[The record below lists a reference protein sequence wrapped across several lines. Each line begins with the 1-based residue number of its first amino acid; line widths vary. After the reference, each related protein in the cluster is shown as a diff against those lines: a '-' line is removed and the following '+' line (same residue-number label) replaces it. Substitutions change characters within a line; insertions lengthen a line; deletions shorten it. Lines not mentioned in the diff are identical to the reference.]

1 MSETKKISVMIEAI
15 VGDAI
20 KRIDELTGKTKEATA
35 STKELAAASK
45 EAASGVKGLG
55 DVSKG
60 MQGLGDAAS
69 VASVA
74 MGVFTGSLAK
84 DVVEAFGAAIGE
96 AINQIIDLGTKT
108 QKTISQISAMKNFV
122 GDATAAYREFND
134 VGRNTNFD
142 LDTVQAMGAQLL
154 NMGYSAKNAADLI
167 QLCSDTAAG
176 LNAGQAGA
184 QQLVDVLSRIQ
195 STGEMSSR
203 QLISLQMAGMDLDK
217 AFASVGM
224 SAEEAMKAM
233 DKGTLDAQTAIK
245 ALTEYMHE
253 FDGSMEK
260 SKNNVTDQWGDVC
273 GNMQTIM
280 GEIGAAIFD
289 AFNQSG
295 IIQELISFTQDLV
308 DFVRTDGTGA
318 FSDLK
323 SIAVICLDAI
333 ETGLKVVLTAVK
345 AVIVGATKLY
355 NAFRTIGAK
364 IANALS
370 PILQPLSQIWN
381 FVKSILS
388 SLGQSV
394 SEYVG
399 KVWTSTFG
407 GAPADDGDNENHFR
421 TVKRT
426 QKEEKE
432 KKAGRSGGSGRKAAK
447 EAITEEQRAIE
458 ALIKKYSD
466 ADKARSK
473 VAKTAIE
480 LVKVNLSMMTGEL
493 KLAEERSVKLRALD
507 EAHSELLDG
516 YNKELALA
524 EKINDEHTRDNVI
537 KSIEK
542 QIAAENDLYKAKVR
556 QVNFESNMK
565 IKGEETKNLLDQYF
579 GTQDDIER
587 KIKKVEDGIARIFNT
602 ANVIKSGGE
611 GVFSNED
618 KTLLEQILQSS
629 PEALQ
634 GDLATKSQM
643 IAEFIDQNKTKIAEG
658 GAALRD
664 SLKETQNWGQ
674 VTVRYATMVGDAMA
688 DAMYDWIT
696 GAKSGKEALSDFVSS
711 ILKTAAQLLT
721 RWLSLFA
728 IFSIVG
734 DPRLAARNASA
745 AVFGAYDGKVL
756 LHKATGGYISGPGT
770 STSDSIPAM
779 LSNGEYVVKAEAV
792 RKVGLPTLEAINRG
806 ESPVLN
812 AIKSEKTQN
821 AFSETDVERN
831 SRFKKYKEVISAAG
845 SAISK
850 YATGGYIS
858 GPGTS
863 VSDSISAM
871 LSKGEY
877 VIKASAVRRIG
888 VPTLNA
894 INTGRYHFAD
904 GGYVGGQKMQPA
916 APVGGNITLQVNTID
931 ASDFDSFLN
940 FRGGGE
946 RITNMLREAQRRFA
960 FSFDD

>member
-1 MSETKKISVMIEAI
+1 MADTNKTIRISIETNI
-15 VGDAI
+15 GDAV
-20 KRIDELTGKTKEATA
+20 KKLDDLSSKTKEAAFNTNQLA
-35 STKELAAASK
+35 KESQ

-96 AINQIIDLGTKT
+96 AINQIIDLGAKT

-289 AFNQSG
+289 AFNQSE
-295 IIQELISFTQDLV
+295 IIQTLTGFTQDLI
-308 DFVRTDGTGA
+308 DLVRGGGCGA
-318 FSDLK
+318 FDDFK
-323 SIAVICLDAI
+323 DIATTALDAVN
-333 ETGLKVVLTAVK
+333 TGLNVVTQAVK

-355 NAFRTIGAK
+355 AAFRTIGAK

-399 KVWTSTFG
+399 EVWTSTFG

-432 KKAGRSGGSGRKAAK
+432 KKAGRSGGSGSKAAK

-480 LVKVNLSMMTGEL
+480 LAKINLSMLVGET
-493 KLAEERSVKLRALD
+493 KETEERRIKLWAIE
-507 EAHSELLDG
+507 EAHNELIDG
-516 YNKELALA
+516 YNKELAIA
-524 EKINDEHTRDNVI
+524 SKINDEGTRKDVI
-537 KSIEK
+537 NGINR
-542 QIAAENDLYKAKVR
+542 QIDAENRLYEARVR
-556 QVNFESNMK
+556 QVNFDASIKAKGKESEK
-565 IKGEETKNLLDQYF
+565 ILDKYF
-579 GTQDDIER
+579 GTQDEIER
-587 KIKKVEDGIARIFNT
+587 KIKEVQGGIAKIFKT
-602 ANVIKSGGE
+602 ADYINSGNNAVSFAE
-611 GVFSNED
+611 GDLGLLAEVLK
-618 KTLLEQILQSS
+618 KT

-634 GDLATKSQM
+634 EELDAKNQSLATFISENKERIANATKELMDNKNAVKS
-643 IAEFIDQNKTKIAEG
+643 
-658 GAALRD
+658 
-664 SLKETQNWGQ
+664 WGE

-688 DAMYDWIT
+688 DSMYSWIT
-696 GAKSGKEALSDFVSS
+696 GAKSGKDALADFVSS
-711 ILKTAAQLLT
+711 ILKTAAQLLS

-756 LHKATGGYISGPGT
+756 LHKATGGYISGP
-770 STSDSIPAM
+770 A
-779 LSNGEYVVKAEAV
+779 
-792 RKVGLPTLEAINRG
+792 
-806 ESPVLN
+806 
-812 AIKSEKTQN
+812 
-821 AFSETDVERN
+821 
-831 SRFKKYKEVISAAG
+831 
-845 SAISK
+845 
-850 YATGGYIS
+850 
-858 GPGTS
+858 TS
-863 VSDSISAM
+863 VSDSIPAM

-904 GGYVGGQKMQPA
+904 GGYVGGQKMQTA

-946 RITNMLREAQRRFA
+946 RITNMLLEAQRRFA